1 MNMNKVRIE
10 NELGEVK
17 DYDIECLF
25 YSFEHKK
32 HYLVCSDE
40 NKLYAFKFSSYE
52 KEDYEFVNSDEELE
66 MIRRKMQDEWIIS

>member
-10 NELGEVK
+10 NELDEIK
-17 DYDIECLF
+17 EYDIECMF
-25 YSFEHKK
+25 YSFKYKK

-52 KEDYEFVNSDEELE
+52 KGEFEFVNSDEELE
-66 MIRRKMQDEWIIS
+66 MIRRKMQDE